1 MKAIGKIAPLL
12 FALNA
17 VSPQVVAD
25 EFSDV
30 YNSYQQA
37 LETGNNIDARSF
49 AEQAYTLGEAKFG
62 KDSVDYANLGLNL
75 ARALRHDNSGDYE
88 LNRQRATEIASLSL
102 ASYEARFGEEA
113 ADLIDPLMVLGDV
126 TNDSKTAKNAYQR
139 ALVLAKASG
148 KADLLAYTRMN
159 AYKRLSRTEYY
170 NSAVYGYIRDAHEY
184 FAENYPANSAVR
196 LEATYMLAG
205 AHMGNRK
212 LRKAEPLFLEVIE
225 QYKIFDYTHPYAL
238 GAHSRLVELYEL
250 MGKSDLSTEHCIA
263 IGRMKPWDENQQQT
277 PLFRREPDYPMEL
290 ARRGKNGWAEISFT
304 VDEMGIV
311 RDPKVL
317 DSEGGKG
324 FEKASME
331 ALKAWRYAPKFE
343 DGKPVKAESSVRL
356 DFRVER

>member
-1 MKAIGKIAPLL
+1 MKTIGKIAPLL
-12 FALNA
+12 LALHA
-17 VSPQVVAD
+17 VSPQVLAD

-30 YNSYQQA
+30 YRSYQQA
-37 LETGNNIDARSF
+37 WESGNHIDARSF
-49 AEQAYTLGEAKFG
+49 ADKAYVLGEAKFG

-75 ARALRHDNSGDYE
+75 AKALRKDNSGDFAV
-88 LNRQRATEIASLSL
+88 NRQRATEIATLSL
-102 ASYEARFGEEA
+102 TSYEARFGENA
-113 ADLIDPLMVLGDV
+113 ADLIEPLIVLGDV
-126 TNDSKTAKNAYQR
+126 TEDSKTAKNAYQR
-139 ALVLAKASG
+139 ALKLAKASG

-170 NSAVYGYIRDAHEY
+170 TSAVYGYIRDAHEY
-184 FAENYPANSAVR
+184 FVENHPANSAVR

-205 AHMGNRK
+205 AHMGNGK
-212 LRKAEPLFLEVIE
+212 YQKAEPLFLEVIE
-225 QYKIFDYTHPYAL
+225 QYKIFDYAHPYAL
-238 GAHSRLVELYEL
+238 GAHSRLVELYER

-263 IGRMKPWDENQQQT
+263 IGSMKPWDDNQEQT
-277 PLFRREPDYPMEL
+277 PLFRKNPEYPMEL
-290 ARRGKNGWAEISFT
+290 VRRGKSGWAEISFT
-304 VDEMGIV
+304 VDEMGMV

-331 ALKAWRYAPKFE
+331 ALSAWRYAPKFE